1 MPRAE
6 FFRRAFQIL
15 PVGGRLVVC
24 AWLSRAQV
32 SSIEIQLLL
41 RPICDEGRIPQLPTL
56 DELTKAG
63 EASGFVVI
71 DSQDGTQAVSLN
83 YLFHRSCRIFQD
95 RF

>member
-1 MPRAE
+1 M
-6 FFRRAFQIL
+6 
-15 PVGGRLVVC
+15 VC

-63 EASGFVVI
+63 EASGLPWSSTLRMVPK
-71 DSQDGTQAVSLN
+71 
-83 YLFHRSCRIFQD
+83 RSA
-95 RF
+95 